1 MNKISY
7 ALTVCQ
13 ERKEV
18 QLLIEQIQ
26 KYKREI
32 DDILVLFDEKNG
44 SDEVREYL
52 EAIEN
57 ITLIRA
63 NFDNDFATF
72 KNRIFSYLPQD
83 CTHIFFLDAD
93 EIPHHLL
100 LSYLPD
106 IIDGNPN
113 VDLFW
118 IPRINIVRGIGLSHV
133 EKWGWNISKLDNYKE
148 EKTFDLTENDP
159 SGEYRLLAA
168 NGLIISEE
176 ILDKKW
182 IKKVCFYTP
191 IINKW
196 DYQGRLCKN
205 IETLRWSGSVHE
217 TIQGAEVFSKLPEEE
232 FLSLI
237 HDKQIS
243 KQVKQN
249 ELYSKI

>member
-13 ERKEV
+13 EIDEIQK
-18 QLLIEQIQ
+18 LIPHIQ

-32 DDILVLFDEKNG
+32 DNILVLFDEKNG

-52 EAIEN
+52 ETIEN

-63 NFDNDFATF
+63 NFDNNFASF
-72 KNRIFSYLPQD
+72 KNKIFSYLPQD
-83 CTHIFFLDAD
+83 CTHVFFLDAD
-93 EIPHHLL
+93 ELPHHLL

-118 IPRINIVRGIGLSHV
+118 VPRINIVRGIGLSHI
-133 EKWGWNISKLDNYKE
+133 EKWGWNVSKLDNYKE
-148 EKTFDLTENDP
+148 EKVFDLNIPEQKD
-159 SGEYRLLAA
+159 EYELL
-168 NGLIISEE
+168 NKYNLIFDGQIT
-176 ILDKKW
+176 DNF
-182 IKKVCFYTP
+182 VYACFYTP

-196 DYQGRLCKN
+196 DMQGRIVKN
-205 IETLRWSGSVHE
+205 KPNIRYSGRVHE
-217 TIQGAEVFSKLPEEE
+217 IIQGAEVFSRLPEEE

-249 ELYSKI
+249 KLYSNI